1 MRRKKRF
8 KQFVARILFVLLGL
22 LLVWVLGSYLEI
34 IIKNVRPDPEYS
46 WLNVMNLFI

>member
-8 KQFVARILFVLLGL
+8 KQLVARILWIL
-22 LLVWVLGSYLEI
+22 LLVWVLGSYIEI